1 MNTIT
6 VYEAASYF
14 LAKPL
19 PQSGEQM
26 THLKLQKL
34 VYYAQAYGLAVHDR
48 RIIDTKFEAW
58 AHGPVSPDLYG
69 IYKGFG
75 YKAIPTWSVPCSIV
89 PVFAQSVL
97 DWVWERFGALDAKR
111 LEYLTHEEE
120 PWIEARGST
129 PYGEQCNV
137 AIEEDTM
144 KKYYSE
150 LFRHKETEEVAAR
163 PLFKMSDIKK
173 AYSRIDRSSRGTDEQ
188 YFEGIS
194 EELHELSRVRE
205 RANGGWREEP

>member
-6 VYEAASYF
+6 VYDAADYF

-19 PQSGEQM
+19 PQGMEPI

-34 VYYAQAYGLAVHDR
+34 VYYAQAYALAVHNR

-69 IYKGFG
+69 MYKVFS
-75 YKAIPTWSVPCSIV
+75 YKAIPAWIVSYPSI
-89 PVFAQSVL
+89 PSFAQSVL
-97 DWVWERFGALDAKR
+97 DWVWDRFGSLDARR
-111 LEYLTHEEE
+111 LERLTHEEE

-129 PYGEQCNV
+129 PYGEQCNA

-150 LFRHKETEEVAAR
+150 LFRHKQVEDAPVR

-188 YFEGIS
+188 YFEGIN
-194 EELHELSRVRE
+194 EELQELSRVRE